1 MDENKKVTPDTVA
14 SENVSPKKQK
24 KLEKI
29 EAKLAKKREKARKTV
44 VLDSFGKHIMK
55 TFIVIAFVAVLI
67 PFGAVTLSQKHG
79 EEEVAVASA
88 VEYATNAF
96 KKETPKSISYSYK
109 AALTDNSEEF
119 IFSGE
124 TLKERT
130 SIVENTKTIMRLP
143 TNADIDYVKQKYSSY
158 TDEQAKTWIKDNNRD
173 YLFINYTKGADGKW
187 TYTDFS
193 ITSSNY
199 TTFAAKG
206 ENYLSIISYISGITT
221 ITDANVTKATAETKY
236 NLFGFGY
243 GYENYTVYFGNDT
256 IVFDGNAVTEVYD
269 FSTLTRYSV
278 TVKL

>member
-44 VLDSFGKHIMK
+44 ILDSFGKHIMK

-96 KKETPKSISYSYK
+96 QKETPKSISYSYK

-130 SIVENTKTIMRLP
+130 SIVGNTKTIMRLP

>member
-1 MDENKKVTPDTVA
+1 MDENKNVTPDSVA

-29 EAKLAKKREKARKTV
+29 EAQLAKKREKARKTI

-55 TFIVIAFVAVLI
+55 IFIVIAFVAVLI

-96 KKETPKSISYSYK
+96 EKETPKSISYSYK

-130 SIVENTKTIMRLP
+130 SIVGNTKTIMRLP
-143 TNADIDYVKQKYSSY
+143 TNEDIDYVKQKYSSY
-158 TDEQAKTWIKDNNRD
+158 TDEQAKAWIKDNRD

-187 TYTDFS
+187 TYVDFS

-206 ENYLSIISYISGITT
+206 EDYFSIISYISGITT